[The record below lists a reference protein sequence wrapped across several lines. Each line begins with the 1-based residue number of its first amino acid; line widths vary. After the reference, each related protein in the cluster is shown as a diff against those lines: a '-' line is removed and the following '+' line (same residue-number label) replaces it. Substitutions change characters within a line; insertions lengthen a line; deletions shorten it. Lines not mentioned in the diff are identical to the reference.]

1 MVRRAMLLT
10 LLPMLALTVG
20 CAGDKEG
27 DNDDEDGSAD
37 DTGGAGEG
45 DGSGSGS
52 GGSPDGETPYIVEAD
67 AWCYLHDTGDTAYF
81 WIAEAIAEDPQGTD
95 TLESFYTEGVDI
107 YAGDALIATYALVC
121 DENGTC
127 TASWNQDQ
135 DGVSCASADS
145 YTISIA
151 VMDEDA
157 NISESA
163 EVAGREGSSSSG

>member
-1 MVRRAMLLT
+1 MFRRAMLLT
-10 LLPMLALTVG
+10 LLPVFALNVG
-20 CAGDKEG
+20 CAGDKDG
-27 DNDDEDGSAD
+27 DKDDEDDAVD
-37 DTGGAGEG
+37 DTGGGEG
-45 DGSGSGS
+45 DGTSD
-52 GGSPDGETPYIVEAD
+52 GGSNDGETPYIVEAD

-95 TLESFYTEGVDI
+95 TLESFYTEGVEV

-157 NISESA
+157 NISDSA